1 MASTTIRGI
10 SRALLL
16 IQSIGFAVSGWAAA
30 PEFDLAI
37 QGGRIFDGTGGPSY
51 LGDVGIRGERIVYV
65 GPPRP
70 MRAKRVIDAHEQAVA
85 PGFINMLSQAQESLL
100 VDGRAES
107 DLVQG
112 VTLEVM
118 GEGDS
123 MGPRTDA
130 MIKRDESRQSDIKY
144 PITWHTLGE
153 YLDGLERSGISPN
166 IASFVG
172 ASTVRDFVLG
182 EGDVQPTPAQLQEM
196 QGLVRQA
203 MGEGALGV
211 SSALIYAPAT
221 YAHTNELVALAS
233 EAGRCGGIYIT
244 HMRSEADRLLEAV
257 GETISIAQQSGA
269 PAEIYHLKAAGKS
282 NWLKL
287 DQVIDKVNAARAAGT
302 RVTANMYTY
311 TAGGTGLDATMPP
324 WVKEGGLEAWVERMK
339 DPANR
344 ARVEKEMEDPH
355 AGYENLYLKAGAEGM
370 VLAVFKSDKLK
381 PLIGKTLA
389 EVAQMR
395 HESPP
400 RAAMDLVIEDG
411 SRIGVIFFVMSEDN
425 VRKEATLPWMSFGS
439 DEAAPAPEGV
449 FLASRSHPRAY
460 GNFAR
465 LLAKY
470 VRTEKALTLPDA
482 IHRLSGL
489 PAANLSLKD
498 RGLLKKGYYADVV
511 VFDPAAIQ
519 DHATYEN
526 SNQLATGVTH
536 VLVNGQISL
545 ADGHPTGAHSGRFV
559 RGRAWTGGRDGG
571 CRASAKDWPWAW

>member
-1 MASTTIRGI
+1 MTSTTIGRI

-16 IQSIGFAVSGWAAA
+16 LLSIGFAALGSAAA
-30 PEFDLAI
+30 PEFDLVI

-51 LGDVGIRGERIVYV
+51 LGDVGIRGDRIVYV

-70 MRAKRVIDAHEQAVA
+70 MRAKQMIDAHERAVA

-144 PITWHTLGE
+144 PIAWHTLGE
-153 YLDGLERSGISPN
+153 YLEGRERSGISPN

-172 ASTVRDFVLG
+172 ASTVRDVVLG
-182 EGDVQPTPAQLQEM
+182 EGDVQPTPPQLLAM

-203 MGEGALGV
+203 MREGALGV

-221 YAHTNELVALAS
+221 YAHTDELVALAS

-257 GETISIAQQSGA
+257 DETISIAKQSGA
-269 PAEIYHLKAAGKS
+269 PAEIYHLKSAGKS
-282 NWLKL
+282 NWSKL

-324 WVKEGGLEAWVERMK
+324 WVKEGGLEAWIERMK

-344 ARVEKEMEDPH
+344 ARVEREMEDPQ

-381 PLIGKTLA
+381 PLTGKTLA

-400 RAAMDLVIEDG
+400 EAAMDLVIEDG

-425 VRKEATLPWMSFGS
+425 LRKEATLPWMSFGS

-470 VRTEKALTLPDA
+470 VRTEKAVTLPDA

-489 PAANLSLKD
+489 PAANLSLQD

-511 VFDPAAIQ
+511 VFDPASIQ

-526 SNQLATGVTH
+526 SNQLATGVTY
-536 VLVNGQISL
+536 VLVNGQVAL
-545 ADGHPTGAHSGRFV
+545 ADGYPTGAHSGRFV
-559 RGRAWTGGRDGG
+559 RGRAWAAGKGGG
-571 CRASAKDWPWAW
+571 CRASAKDWTWAW

>member
-1 MASTTIRGI
+1 MTSAAIRGI

-16 IQSIGFAVSGWAAA
+16 LLSICGTVRVWAAA
-30 PEFDLAI
+30 AEFDVAI
-37 QGGRIFDGTGGPSY
+37 QGGRILDGTGGPSY
-51 LGDVGIRGERIVYV
+51 LGDLGIRGDRIVYV
-65 GPPRP
+65 GPPRA
-70 MRAKRVIDAHEQAVA
+70 MRAKKVIDAHERAVA

-153 YLDGLERSGISPN
+153 YLEARERSGISPN

-172 ASTVRDFVLG
+172 ASTVRDVVLG
-182 EGDVQPTPAQLQEM
+182 EGDVQPTPAQLLEM

-203 MGEGALGV
+203 MREGALGV

-221 YAHTNELVALAS
+221 YARTDELVALAS

-244 HMRSEADRLLEAV
+244 HMRSEGDRLLEAV
-257 GETISIAQQSGA
+257 DETISIAKQSGA
-269 PAEIYHLKAAGKS
+269 PAEIYHLKAAGQS
-282 NWLKL
+282 NWSKL
-287 DQVIDKVNAARAAGT
+287 DQVIDKVDAARAAGT

-311 TAGGTGLDATMPP
+311 TASETGLDATMPP
-324 WVKEGGLEAWVERMK
+324 WVRAGGLEAWIERMK
-339 DPANR
+339 DPAIR
-344 ARVEKEMEDPH
+344 ARVEREMEDPQ
-355 AGYENLYLKAGAEGM
+355 AGYENLYLKAGPQGM
-370 VLAVFKSDKLK
+370 LLAAFKSSKLK
-381 PLIGKTLA
+381 PLTGKTLA
-389 EVAQMR
+389 EVALMR
-395 HESPP
+395 HESP
-400 RAAMDLVIEDG
+400 AQTAIDLVIEDG
-411 SRIGVIFFVMSEDN
+411 SRIEVFYSMMSEDN
-425 VRKEATLPWMSFGS
+425 VRKQVALPWMSFDS
-439 DEAAPAPEGV
+439 DAPAPAPEGV
-449 FLASRSHPRAY
+449 FLASRAHPRAY

-470 VRTEKALTLPDA
+470 ARAEKAVTLPDA
-482 IHRLSGL
+482 VHRLSGL
-489 PAANLSLKD
+489 PAANLSLRD

-511 VFDPAAIQ
+511 VFDPATIQ

-536 VLVNGQISL
+536 VLVNGQVAL

-559 RGRAWTGGRDGG
+559 RGRAWAGRTDGG
-571 CRASAKDWPWAW
+571 CRASASDWPWAR